1 MFVQYCILA
10 MGLSGLP
17 CSFMCM
23 KLRSILCL
31 VLAVVVSGC
40 SSGDGEVADDGSSS
54 AGASST
60 STSTTLAS
68 SSESSSTMLTDEAP
82 ANSEAPLDNPD
93 NATPSSETSQV
104 SPSSTQR
111 AARHYCTTV
120 TQSSLAAA
128 GVSGTLDAGQ
138 DVSKS
143 HDLNTSNP
151 GGACTWEIAVSD
163 GAGGTSALPLTLVVE
178 EGSDTKEFEQ
188 VVADEMGFVDPLTS
202 DGLGIK
208 NAYAEDPD
216 NVSNMIIV
224 VTDSVVF
231 KLSATNSTL
240 VNHDSLV
247 KLASSVAGAL

>member
-1 MFVQYCILA
+1 M
-10 MGLSGLP
+10 S
-17 CSFMCM
+17 M
-23 KLRSILCL
+23 KLCCVVCVIA
-31 VLAVVVSGC
+31 VLGVGC
-40 SSGDGEVADDGSSS
+40 SSGDDDVAADSSQLANS
-54 AGASST
+54 VASST
-60 STSTTLAS
+60 TTSTLPAGAQTSTTQF
-68 SSESSSTMLTDEAP
+68 TDEAP
-82 ANSEAPLDNPD
+82 ASSEVPVNNPD
-93 NATPSSETSQV
+93 DASTSSG
-104 SPSSTQR
+104 PASSASRR
-111 AARHYCTTV
+111 AARQYCTVV
-120 TQSSLAAA
+120 TQASLAAA
-128 GVSGTLDAGQ
+128 GVSGTLGAGQ

-247 KLASSVAGAL
+247 KLASSVAGALR

>member
-1 MFVQYCILA
+1 
-10 MGLSGLP
+10 
-17 CSFMCM
+17 M

-40 SSGDGEVADDGSSS
+40 SSGDGEVAADGSPS

-93 NATPSSETSQV
+93 NATPSSETSQES

-111 AARHYCTTV
+111 VARHYCTTV

-128 GVSGTLDAGQ
+128 GVAGTLGAGQ

-247 KLASSVAGAL
+247 KLASSVAGALR